1 MANSVITVLLLML
14 VVMMF
19 ITLICLVMMIAGT
32 VGLSDLFM
40 SLITLTVTDLSQTVS
55 SLTVGRRLEVSPGI
69 KVTAT

>member
-1 MANSVITVLLLML
+1 ML

-32 VGLSDLFM
+32 VRLGDLFM
-40 SLITLTVTDLSQTVS
+40 SPITLTVTDLTQTVS
-55 SLTVGRRLEVSPGI
+55 GLTVGRRLEVSPGI